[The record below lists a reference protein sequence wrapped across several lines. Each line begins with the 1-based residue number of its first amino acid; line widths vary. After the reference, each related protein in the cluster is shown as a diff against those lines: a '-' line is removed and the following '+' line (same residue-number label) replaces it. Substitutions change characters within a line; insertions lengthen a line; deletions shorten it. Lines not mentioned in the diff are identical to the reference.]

1 MNKDKIKNFYK
12 KIKHDKSKKIIFD
25 IKSLPTFHKEL
36 NDDKNYRLSIM
47 KTAIINNDKWK
58 FNPFEIYELFNIF
71 LEDSDFN
78 QKDYAGWT
86 IMMYLFVHQKIV
98 GLDQKQMNNLLKR
111 CDINIMNNEKETLFM
126 RLIMESPLLIEKK
139 DFIQLLQKIDLNQQD
154 ENNHSL
160 FSYLLTYNKLS
171 LLDEKETLLLL
182 NKTNYLLT
190 DNINTTILEYIIKS
204 YLNKEI
210 NIKNTM
216 IQDMFKSLNE
226 KDKNKIFEN
235 VIDKYFFQEN
245 KDIMI
250 FLLYDCNFQPNK
262 NILKCIQKN
271 PFRVEILNQIEK
283 RNIFLNL
290 KNDLNNENI
299 KKTTIKI

>member
-12 KIKHDKSKKIIFD
+12 KIKCDKSKKNIFD
-25 IKSLPTFHKEL
+25 IKTLPTFHKEL
-36 NDDKNYRLSIM
+36 SDDKNYRLSIM

-86 IMMYLFVHQKIV
+86 IMMYLFVHQTIV
-98 GLDQKQMNNLLKR
+98 GLDKKQMNNLLKK

-154 ENNHSL
+154 ENNNSL

-182 NKTNYLLT
+182 NKTNYLLK
-190 DNINTTILEYIIKS
+190 DNVNTTVLEYIIKS

-216 IQDMFKSLNE
+216 IQDMFKNLNE
-226 KDKNKIFEN
+226 KDKNRIFEN
-235 VIDKYFFQEN
+235 VINKYFFQEN
-245 KDIMI
+245 KDIMM
-250 FLLYDCNFQPNK
+250 FLLYDCNFKPNK

-271 PFRVEILNQIEK
+271 PFKVEILNQIEK

-290 KNDLNNENI
+290 KNDLNNTNI